1 MSKQNFKDYTF
12 SFESAETPQNIFETL
27 LNVRKWW
34 TGFYGEDIKGSSKKF
49 SDEFTFNAGDGV
61 HYSKQKLFE
70 LEPNTKIV
78 WQVIESNL
86 SFLKK
91 KDEWTN
97 TKISFNI
104 SKQGDK
110 SLITFTHHGLL
121 PQIECYKDCSGAWT
135 QYLEKLA
142 EKLR

>member
-1 MSKQNFKDYTF
+1 MSQQNFKDYTF
-12 SFESAETPQNIFETL
+12 IFESTKTLNNIFETL

-34 TGFYGEDIKGSSKKF
+34 TGFYREDIKGSSKVLN
-49 SDEFTFNAGDGV
+49 DEFIFNAGDGV
-61 HYSKQKLFE
+61 HYSKQRLVE
-70 LEPNTKIV
+70 LAPTEKIV

-86 SFLKK
+86 SFLKQT
-91 KDEWTN
+91 DEWTN
-97 TKISFNI
+97 TKISFKI
-104 SKQGDK
+104 SKQGNK
-110 SLITFTHHGLL
+110 NLITFTHRGLV